1 MRKGPILGPRTLHHS
16 PWLSDGTDQP
26 GRTRATVQLQEQ
38 SWGHTESPSATKPPG
53 CLSGLASVGV
63 CPPWLHVGLPH
74 LRAPLCLPV
83 PHGKKGTTR
92 TLGHGTPLL
101 AQNLQ
106 NGRPFLCHPTPN
118 PTMPPCPHP
127 PAAAWEAPVPSDH
140 RGHYWAGCPGN
151 KAPFSRAAGSRGA
164 CCQCQ
169 HCLLPAWHCQ
179 PRHLTP
185 W

>member
-53 CLSGLASVGV
+53 CLCL
-63 CPPWLHVGLPH
+63 GLPVLGFVLPGSMWGYPTSGYH
-74 LRAPLCLPV
+74 CACLSPMGRRAPQGP
-83 PHGKKGTTR
+83 
-92 TLGHGTPLL
+92 L
-101 AQNLQ
+101 AQDLQ

-140 RGHYWAGCPGN
+140 RGHCWAGCPGN